1 MSFDNRDIRRTMD
14 VYTLDNHYLGTVL
27 EVIANPARVAREQIP
42 ADALQS
48 SAVSGELLGPMPT
61 LPIGNLAPERQSA
74 SQRYATAPDGA
85 PIGDGALWVGHWWGL
100 RGQRRIPIADV
111 QAVSLERVVLRLK
124 RAEIR

>member
-27 EVIANPARVAREQIP
+27 EVIANPARVTREQIP

-48 SAVSGELLGPMPT
+48 SVVSGELLGPVPT
-61 LPIGNLAPERQSA
+61 LPLGNLAAQRQSA

-85 PIGDGALWVGHWWGL
+85 PLGDGAMRVGRWWGL
-100 RGQRRIPIADV
+100 LGQRRIPLADV

-124 RAEIR
+124 RAELD